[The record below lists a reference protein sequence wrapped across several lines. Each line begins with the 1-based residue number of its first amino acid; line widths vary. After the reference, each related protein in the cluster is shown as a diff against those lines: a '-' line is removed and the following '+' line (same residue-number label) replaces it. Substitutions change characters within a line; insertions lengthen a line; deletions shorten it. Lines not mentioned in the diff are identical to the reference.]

1 MIIFGTCVGNEER
14 YRTVALPSI
23 ERVAGTEDLIW
34 SRSGERGIGAAYN
47 EMILAARD
55 VAGCQALVV
64 LHEDVQIVDDNFRPK
79 LLKSLGHNVGL
90 VGVVGASRL
99 KGLAWWD
106 ARCTAGLVYETRGV
120 IDFGTRRA
128 DVDAVDGLLMAL
140 APSTFRTML
149 FDGDSFPAFH
159 GYDID
164 YCIQARD
171 AGLRVLVTDIDVL
184 HRTKG
189 GYGDRAAY
197 NAAEVALI
205 EKWPNWIKPSRVP
218 PFISSFVARART
230 IPRRFHRAP
239 LKFGA

>member
-128 DVDAVDGLLMAL
+128 DV
-140 APSTFRTML
+140 
-149 FDGDSFPAFH
+149 
-159 GYDID
+159 
-164 YCIQARD
+164 
-171 AGLRVLVTDIDVL
+171 
-184 HRTKG
+184 
-189 GYGDRAAY
+189 
-197 NAAEVALI
+197 
-205 EKWPNWIKPSRVP
+205 
-218 PFISSFVARART
+218 
-230 IPRRFHRAP
+230 
-239 LKFGA
+239 